1 MLIFCNREIAKRS
14 SELQEHKKEKEN
26 LIKQIHTFK
35 EENLQLESGL
45 EEIRKNFALLKE
57 ENLNLE
63 KELNSMKKTTMEI
76 KK

>member
-1 MLIFCNREIAKRS
+1 MLIFCNSEIAKRS
-14 SELQEHKKEKEN
+14 SDSQEYKKDKEN
-26 LIKQIHTFK
+26 LIKQIHIF
-35 EENLQLESGL
+35 EEQNLQLESGL

-63 KELNSMKKTTMEI
+63 KELISLKKPTLTI